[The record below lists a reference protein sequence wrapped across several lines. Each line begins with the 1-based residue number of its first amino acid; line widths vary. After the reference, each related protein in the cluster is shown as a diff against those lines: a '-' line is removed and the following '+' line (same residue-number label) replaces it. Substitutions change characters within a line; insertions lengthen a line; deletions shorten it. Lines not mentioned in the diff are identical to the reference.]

1 MQGSAQIRATNK
13 VISNVYMN
21 KIVSIKNSMNSKRE
35 MFTYDTSKSQI
46 IINPNWFI
54 GVSVGHGE
62 GRLRHLKQDLLYI
75 FK

>member
-13 VISNVYMN
+13 VISNVDMN

-46 IINPNWFI
+46 IINPN
-54 GVSVGHGE
+54 
-62 GRLRHLKQDLLYI
+62 
-75 FK
+75 